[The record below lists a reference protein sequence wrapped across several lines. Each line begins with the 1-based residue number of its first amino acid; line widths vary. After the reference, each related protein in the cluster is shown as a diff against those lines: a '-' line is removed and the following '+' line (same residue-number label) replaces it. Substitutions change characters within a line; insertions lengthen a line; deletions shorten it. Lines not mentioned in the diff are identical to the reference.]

1 MLSST
6 NAQNRVPT
14 VGRSAQ
20 IARRQID
27 ERLAYA
33 VNIRRRCGPTDR
45 HHRRQSLRRPED
57 RLFVEGP
64 LRIMSESRGPIS
76 S

>member
-20 IARRQID
+20 ITRRQID
-27 ERLAYA
+27 ERLADA
-33 VNIRRRCGPTDR
+33 VNIRRRCRLTDR
-45 HHRRQSLRRPED
+45 YDRRQSLRCPED
-57 RLFVEGP
+57 RLFVEGR
-64 LRIMSESRGPIS
+64 LWVMSESRGPIS

>member
-6 NAQNRVPT
+6 NAQNSMPT
-14 VGRSAQ
+14 VSRAAQ

-33 VNIRRRCGPTDR
+33 VNIGRRCGPTDW
-45 HHRRQSLRRPED
+45 HHRWQSLRRPED
-57 RLFVEGP
+57 RLRVERP
-64 LRIMSESRGPIS
+64 LRVMSESRGPIS